1 MEKLEQI
8 KTIEQLCPMYKNGT
22 SKRLLRHEF
31 FREIKTEIQ
40 AYLLGFHAA
49 DGSIN
54 NERSTLRI
62 KVTKTDSEIINL
74 FQEFISPNAHI
85 RDVNGFKSTI
95 REKEVTT
102 KTANEI
108 SIASKILT
116 TDLSNF
122 GFGQNKTYNELHIP
136 NISEDLIRH
145 FLRGYFDGDG
155 SFIGSIRKP
164 NPNNREKNYR
174 VSRAFNIDSKTKS
187 ILEDIQKYLEKQG
200 IKVNINY
207 ITRDDMYRLVT
218 SSESEIKK
226 LFNLLYDD
234 SNFYLKRKFNKFNY
248 YVNTEVS
255 QIITDHC
262 NAQVLSAK
270 RAIMYPRVRDILI

>member
-1 MEKLEQI
+1 MGKLEQLEI
-8 KTIEQLCPMYKNGT
+8 IEQLCPMYKNGT

-31 FREIKTEIQ
+31 FRDIKTEIQ

-54 NERSTLRI
+54 NERNTLRV
-62 KVTKTDSEIINL
+62 KVTKTDSEIIDL
-74 FQEFISPNAHI
+74 FQEFISPNAYI
-85 RDVNGFKSTI
+85 RDVNGFKSVI
-95 REKEVTT
+95 REKEVIT

-108 SIASKILT
+108 SIASKVLNA
-116 TDLSNF
+116 DLSNL

-136 NISEDLIRH
+136 KISEDLIRH

-187 ILEDIQKYLEKQG
+187 MLDDIQKYLERHN

-218 SSESEIKK
+218 SSESEVKK

-234 SNFYLKRKFNKFNY
+234 SNFYLSRKFEKFNY

-262 NAQVLSAK
+262 NA
-270 RAIMYPRVRDILI
+270 

>member
-145 FLRGYFDGDG
+145 FLRGYFDGEG

-164 NPNNREKNYR
+164 NPPWQ
-174 VSRAFNIDSKTKS
+174 
-187 ILEDIQKYLEKQG
+187 L
-200 IKVNINY
+200 
-207 ITRDDMYRLVT
+207 
-218 SSESEIKK
+218 
-226 LFNLLYDD
+226 NL
-234 SNFYLKRKFNKFNY
+234 
-248 YVNTEVS
+248 
-255 QIITDHC
+255 
-262 NAQVLSAK
+262 
-270 RAIMYPRVRDILI
+270 P